1 MRLRSALMIG
11 GPIAVVT
18 GLALAASSQV
28 GRDAGEVVPVAV
40 TNFPDLV
47 KVDGSVAIK
56 GPIEHTT
63 LSTLADV
70 VVPPVRR
77 EDTTHF
83 VDAGTVSTDGF
94 AFAVVSVL
102 GELKGQ
108 IQKPGD
114 VGAILLP
121 DDERVLRALAER
133 GQLLLAEEAKVTP
146 VLGSSPYFAAR
157 PVRFAVAYPRYRV
170 FLYNA
175 GDKAAAVTVHTY
187 LTN

>member
-1 MRLRSALMIG
+1 MRVRSALMIG
-11 GPIAVVT
+11 GPIAIVT
-18 GLALAASSQV
+18 GLALAAAAQV
-28 GRDAGEVVPVAV
+28 SRDAGEVVPVAV

-47 KVDGSVAIK
+47 KVEGNVAIK
-56 GPIEHTT
+56 GPIDDTT
-63 LSTLADV
+63 LATLADV
-70 VVPPVRR
+70 IVPPVRR

-83 VDAGTVSTDGF
+83 IDAGIVTTDGF

-108 IQKPGD
+108 VQKPGD
-114 VGAILLP
+114 VGAVLLP
-121 DDERVLRALAER
+121 DDERVLRALNER

-146 VLGSSPYFAAR
+146 AAGASPYFAAR

>member
-1 MRLRSALMIG
+1 MRFGPAVAIGVPVFAL
-11 GPIAVVT
+11 T
-18 GLALAASSQV
+18 CLALAATGQV
-28 GRDAGEVVPVAV
+28 GRESGDVVPVAV
-40 TNFPDLV
+40 TNFPDLF
-47 KVDGSVAIK
+47 KVEGSVAIK
-56 GPIEHTT
+56 GPIDDTT
-63 LSTLADV
+63 LATLADV
-70 VVPPVRR
+70 IVPPVRR

-83 VDAGTVSTDGF
+83 VDAGTVATDGF

-108 IQKPGD
+108 LQRAGD

-121 DDERVLRALAER
+121 DDERVLRALNER

-146 VLGSSPYFAAR
+146 TAGPSPYFATK
-157 PVRFAVAYPRYRV
+157 PVRFAIAYPRYRV

-175 GDKAAAVTVHTY
+175 GDKSAAVTVHTY

>member
-1 MRLRSALMIG
+1 MRYSAAVLIG
-11 GPIAVVT
+11 VPV
-18 GLALAASSQV
+18 ALATCLAIGAAGQV
-28 GRDAGEVVPVAV
+28 SRESGEVVPVAV

-47 KVDGSVAIK
+47 RVEGNVAIK
-56 GPIEHTT
+56 GPIQDTT
-63 LSTLADV
+63 LVTLADV
-70 VVPPVRR
+70 IVPPVRR

-83 VDAGTVSTDGF
+83 IDAGAVTTDGF
-94 AFAVVSVL
+94 AFGVVSVV

-108 IQKPGD
+108 PQRPGD

-121 DDERVLRALAER
+121 DDDRVLRALSER
-133 GQLLLAEEAKVTP
+133 GQLLLAEEAKGTP
-146 VLGSSPYFAAR
+146 AAGASPYFAAK

-175 GDKAAAVTVHTY
+175 GDKAVSVTVHTY

>member
-1 MRLRSALMIG
+1 MRFSPAIVIGVPAVAL
-11 GPIAVVT
+11 T
-18 GLALAASSQV
+18 CLALAAAGQV
-28 GRDAGEVVPVAV
+28 SGQSGEVVPVAV
-40 TNFPDLV
+40 TNFPELV

-56 GPIEHTT
+56 GPIQETT

-83 VDAGTVSTDGF
+83 VDAGTVATDGF

-108 IQKPGD
+108 LQKPGD
-114 VGAILLP
+114 IGAILLP
-121 DDERVLRALAER
+121 DDDRVLRALGER

-146 VLGSSPYFAAR
+146 TAGPSPYFATK
-157 PVRFAVAYPRYRV
+157 PVRFAIAYPRYRV

-175 GDKAAAVTVHTY
+175 GDKSAAVTVHTY